1 MCSSSRLRWLWAS
14 ITARFQSTQVVSQ
27 ARSSEQQCLLGIGFT
42 NRCSH
47 THVPHVTTESALY
60 QRCLHS
66 YMSLCGTCR
75 RRSPTMGVS
84 GRTVTKTAFQ
94 TLCISLGKKGAVIS
108 SQTHLAPDQ
117 VHQPVHVWRLPTWHS
132 QSWYSAHFSPYLFVR
147 SIPLIQPTFN
157 QHNFPPQLHSP
168 DSSTL
173 RRNKQERDLES
184 HCPQP
189 TRSRCVRQSRQD
201 YCPLMVFERSVNDLA
216 RQWWSCGS
224 RRTGHLT
231 GRAVVR
237 DALATPLCLQA
248 HRRSRAGEG
257 PAQRGHLLTGVGARQ
272 QAVGNARVVTQGP
285 VSRLD
290 TAGVQEGADP
300 RTVLEKPFVWCFPS
314 YWVSLVSLAASAPRC
329 PGRVCV
335 FRVSCPS
342 SPPGECRP
350 RGWALVLLAC
360 VSWVLV
366 CGVVLVV
373 FLLRGRRPEDRPF
386 LLQVSPSIFWDFGF
400 LHKAPLV
407 GGTHGRVRRDGS
419 DGWRSPVP

>member
-1 MCSSSRLRWLWAS
+1 MFHMS
-14 ITARFQSTQVVSQ
+14 
-27 ARSSEQQCLLGIGFT
+27 
-42 NRCSH
+42 
-47 THVPHVTTESALY
+47 TTESALY

-117 VHQPVHVWRLPTWHS
+117 VHQLVHVWRLPTWHS

-224 RRTGHLT
+224 RRTGYLT

-257 PAQRGHLLTGVGARQ
+257 PAQRHHLLTGVGARQ
-272 QAVGNARVVTQGP
+272 QAVGNARVATPGSVF
-285 VSRLD
+285 RLD
-290 TAGVQEGADP
+290 TAGVSRKGADP
-300 RTVLEKPFVWCFPS
+300 RTALEKQ
-314 YWVSLVSLAASAPRC
+314 VSKTSL
-329 PGRVCV
+329 
-335 FRVSCPS
+335 
-342 SPPGECRP
+342 
-350 RGWALVLLAC
+350 LLAC
-360 VSWVLV
+360 APVAPGVLSVSCVLSFL
-366 CGVVLVV
+366 CGRVFCCARVVL
-373 FLLRGRRPEDRPF
+373 FSLGFHAWAPTQKPSTLEDNPQAR
-386 LLQVSPSIFWDFGF
+386 
-400 LHKAPLV
+400 
-407 GGTHGRVRRDGS
+407 TR
-419 DGWRSPVP
+419 